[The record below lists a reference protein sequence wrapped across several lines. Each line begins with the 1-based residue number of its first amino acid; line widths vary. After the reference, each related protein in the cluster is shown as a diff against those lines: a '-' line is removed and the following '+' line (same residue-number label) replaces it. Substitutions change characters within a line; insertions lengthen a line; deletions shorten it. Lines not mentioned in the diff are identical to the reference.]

1 MLFVIAKFLAI
12 CYNIFMSKNIL
23 DIYAVQGISEELP
36 FALDNIKTDDAI
48 IFENAII
55 ELKIDEEKIMD
66 KIFCCV
72 IYSEESDVMIMIMK
86 NSPVTSE
93 DAKNYLDSKGIK
105 YHTVTFIED
114 EHEYET
120 EVTTPEIWFARDSQV
135 VEEAVCD
142 SKSKS
147 LESLTF
153 TFNPETKSRLKFHFL
168 TSAEK
173 NKITFDGKIRFKGM
187 IKLEDKIV
195 LLVDQ
200 EDITDKSIKKSVI
213 KILKK
218 HGFSGD
224 LNTEATL

>member
-1 MLFVIAKFLAI
+1 
-12 CYNIFMSKNIL
+12 MSKNFL
-23 DIYAVQGISEELP
+23 DIWAVQSYAHELP
-36 FALDNIKTDDAI
+36 IALDNITTDDAI

-93 DAKNYLDSKGIK
+93 DAKNYLDSKGIP
-105 YHTVTFIED
+105 YHSVTFIED
-114 EHEYET
+114 INEYEI
-120 EVTTPEIWFARDSQV
+120 EVTTPEIWFARDSQG
-135 VEEAVCD
+135 VEDAVCD
-142 SKSKS
+142 SKSKD
-147 LESLTF
+147 LESLSF

-168 TSAEK
+168 TSTEK

-187 IKLEDKIV
+187 VKLEDKII
-195 LLVDQ
+195 LLVEHD
-200 EDITDKSIKKSVI
+200 DITDKSIKKSVI

-224 LNTEATL
+224 LNTEATI